1 MSMRSLLLSLLAV
14 SLLAAAPA
22 AAVGPT
28 LLKARGTIVAIDEEW
43 IAVKGAEE
51 TLRCRI
57 PDRLVDRAESFAL
70 GKRVGIVCSKRGK
83 RSPEL
88 QSINHAGAD
97 EKGSDEKHEKS
108 DHEQALAGTVKS
120 VSDDSITVGDG
131 DRALKCVVPSAKAE
145 KLEGVEVGDSV
156 KLLCKGGD
164 LVQLIRA
171 ESHAPAVQ
179 AVDIAGLVT
188 AVSDASI
195 AVSSTDKSRSL
206 TCSVPSRLAE
216 SVHALSVGDAVK
228 MICKRSGAATELHSI
243 ARFVTG
249 DKPSDKPKEQPKAE
263 WTIAGAITALS
274 GDRVAVSAEGRT
286 LSCFIPEEW
295 REKLAGLVVGARV
308 KLYCRGVD
316 ERSTAV
322 AGLVRL

>member
-1 MSMRSLLLSLLAV
+1 MRSLLLSLFAV

-57 PDRLVDRAESFAL
+57 PDRLVDRAESFPL

-88 QSINHAGAD
+88 QSINHAGAN
-97 EKGSDEKHEKS
+97 EKGSDEKKHEKS

-120 VSDDSITVGDG
+120 VSDDAITVADG

-145 KLEGVEVGDSV
+145 KVEGVEVGDRV

-216 SVHALSVGDAVK
+216 SVHALSAGDAVK

-249 DKPSDKPKEQPKAE
+249 DKPKEQPKAE

-286 LSCFIPEEW
+286 LSCFIPEDW

-316 ERSTAV
+316 ERSAAV